1 MRTSFIVNDTLYLA
15 NVSYILLGFSNLYIS
30 GQALHAL
37 ILNPHALHL
46 VPRLINIVRG
56 VVPNPSLD
64 PSLYL
69 TTFFTK
75 TLKNLG
81 IHILPRISLCVLRT
95 IKTLTFST
103 ERSRTQIDRSFRSSL
118 NFPCWMGTTQN
129 PSWTSRRQPSCTAV
143 GLIFLYCGL
152 TEINASTSIEG
163 GTNSL
168 LCRGFAL
175 KV

>member
-15 NVSYILLGFSNLYIS
+15 NVSYILLGFSNLYMS
-30 GQALHAL
+30 GLALHAL

-81 IHILPRISLCVLRT
+81 IHILPRISLCVFAHYQGTYVLNRAIQDT
-95 IKTLTFST
+95 NRSKLQEQLEFSMLDGNYAKSKLDF
-103 ERSRTQIDRSFRSSL
+103 EE
-118 NFPCWMGTTQN
+118 
-129 PSWTSRRQPSCTAV
+129 TA
-143 GLIFLYCGL
+143 
-152 TEINASTSIEG
+152 
-163 GTNSL
+163 
-168 LCRGFAL
+168 
-175 KV
+175 